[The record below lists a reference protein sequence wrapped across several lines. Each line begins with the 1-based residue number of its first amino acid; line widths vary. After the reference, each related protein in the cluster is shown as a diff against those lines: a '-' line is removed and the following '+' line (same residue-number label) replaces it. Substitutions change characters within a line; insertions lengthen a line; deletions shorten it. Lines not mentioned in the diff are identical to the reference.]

1 MKKKNKLMPQL
12 PKEYV
17 WELEIDGV
25 DCIYKVVVDE
35 DMCTT
40 YLDGQELKHLKV
52 MDKTCKVGVL
62 QIDTVTSI
70 NGYKIP
76 FQLERYIPYLK
87 LDGKWKM
94 SETTRRDRIEEGVA
108 IHRRNSKIEA
118 IGGAVFMAIAAAI
131 YLISGSGS
139 DWWMFCILGI
149 FILSSSAYRMVRL
162 RNELTAM
169 KEAEE
174 RIAQE
179 EAEEKAAK
187 EAAEAETLALEA
199 PEEE

>member
-1 MKKKNKLMPQL
+1 MKKKNKLMPDL

-25 DCIYKVVVDE
+25 DRIYKVVVDE
-35 DMCTT
+35 NVCTT

-94 SETTRRDRIEEGVA
+94 SETTRQDRIEEAVT

-118 IGGAVFMAIAAAI
+118 IGGALFLAASAAWF
-131 YLISGSGS
+131 LIGGKDS
-139 DWWMFCILGI
+139 DWWMICILGI
-149 FILSSSAYRMVRL
+149 FILSSSIYRMIRL

-179 EAEEKAAK
+179 EAEEKA
-187 EAAEAETLALEA
+187 EREEQLALEA

>member
-1 MKKKNKLMPQL
+1 MKKKNKLMPDL

-17 WELEIDGV
+17 WELEVDGV
-25 DCIYKVVVDE
+25 DKLFKVVVTE

-40 YLDGQELKHLKV
+40 YLDDQELKHLKV

-70 NGYKIP
+70 NGQMIP
-76 FQLERYIPYLK
+76 FQLERYIPYIK

-94 SETTRRDRIEEGVA
+94 SETTRQDRIEEGIA

-118 IGGAVFMAIAAAI
+118 IAGAALLAVAAGM
-131 YLISGSGS
+131 YLISGKDS
-139 DWWMFCILGI
+139 DWWMFSVIGI
-149 FILSSSAYRMVRL
+149 FVISSSIYRMVRL

-169 KEAEE
+169 QEAEE
-174 RIAQE
+174 RFAQE
-179 EAEEKAAK
+179 EAEEKARK
-187 EAAEAETLALEA
+187 EALALEA

>member
-1 MKKKNKLMPQL
+1 MKKKNKLMPDL
-12 PKEYV
+12 PKEYI

-25 DCIYKVVVDE
+25 DRIFKVVVEE

-40 YLDGQELKHLKV
+40 YLDDQEQKHLKV

-70 NGYKIP
+70 NGYQIP

-94 SETTRRDRIEEGVA
+94 SETTRQDRIEEAVT

-118 IGGAVFMAIAAAI
+118 IGGALFLAAAAVWF
-131 YLISGSGS
+131 LIGGRDS
-139 DWWMFCILGI
+139 DWWMICILGI
-149 FILSSSAYRMVRL
+149 FILSSSIYRMVRL

-179 EAEEKAAK
+179 EAEEKA
-187 EAAEAETLALEA
+187 EREETLALEA

>member
-1 MKKKNKLMPQL
+1 MKKKNKLMPNL

-17 WELEIDGV
+17 WELEVDGV
-25 DCIYKVVVDE
+25 DRLFKVVVEE
-35 DMCTT
+35 DVCTT
-40 YLDGQELKHLKV
+40 YLDDQELKHLKV

-70 NGYKIP
+70 NGYMIP

-94 SETTRRDRIEEGVA
+94 SETTRQDRIEEAVT

-118 IGGAVFMAIAAAI
+118 IGGSLFLAAAAVWF
-131 YLISGSGS
+131 LLGGKDS
-139 DWWMFCILGI
+139 DWWMICILGI
-149 FILSSSAYRMVRL
+149 FILSSSIYRMVRL

-174 RIAQE
+174 SANQE
-179 EAEEKAAK
+179 EEP
-187 EAAEAETLALEA
+187 LSLEA
-199 PEEE
+199 GEEEESEEA